1 MGPPGQERNRRLLA
15 LILAWSLLPA
25 GASRASEEDVVQRY
39 LERIGNQ
46 CEQALSTADTDLD
59 LELVVE
65 ELVDAARECVTETQS
80 AACSGSFEHCLGRI
94 LHRRAESILSAR
106 SEEETREPVAEP
118 DGEARQL
125 LDKAV
130 HHYYLSYLGFDRTPG
145 GALALSSALQLRG
158 SACEAAAVL
167 EDYARAGSRG
177 RADFFLAAGDQWAR
191 CGQHLAARSE
201 EPGVGLWR
209 KVSLEVGADRTLTSQ
224 RQSFQAATR
233 LQPLNETAWQRLLRA
248 PALKDR
254 RLLSESKTLLS
265 QGMVYAARL
274 GLERLIHDTYRGKE
288 KLVDR
293 GLVYWVQ
300 AVARIGGTSEETL
313 QRLPAPSEWD
323 SRGLRDLRNLL
334 EDPAEASL
342 GWWLT
347 KESGGETAE
356 KRLALALL
364 LLDVASTRAAN
375 GPPPASPPT
384 QRQPKEMHWLY
395 YLLYPGLPTI
405 GVEEVDF
412 ILHRVVALAA
422 VPGEPHTELA
432 MARLEAL
439 RRLGERERAVQ
450 KGTPDKAIDR
460 LLEASDRLMDAPWLQ
475 AEYLEVAGRL
485 VLGLDD
491 PRAAELLHRSL
502 SAAERIGPEDPGYQS
517 PRPSLHQTL
526 AKLGRCPD
534 GSEEVA
540 AHWLDAAVGFLELDA
555 TRPAERVLQQ
565 LEESGRYSDLLPPL
579 RETIDAMRAL
589 ARVENLAELK
599 GLAGG
604 EDCVLPDL
612 NPLTEVYP
620 DSTRRLQFKLFSDAG
635 SALSRLGYP
644 RESLRCHSRAVAVLR
659 ELRAL
664 ANPEDLRR
672 VEASIEG
679 LSSLGPTINT
689 TEAVLFR
696 GRFGVLLSRYE
707 DNTLPFPSPS
717 GPSSL
722 WVGIAEDVFRVQ
734 KIRQRLQEQDL
745 RLDHPVHVTLDDPS
759 SYFFPGCDPGGA
771 EELRKAVADNV
782 FAVPWIVHG
791 LGLRD
796 ARGFRYPDPDAGL
809 QSLEK
814 LPTFEELC
822 SPLKWPFA
830 ERLFE

>member
-1 MGPPGQERNRRLLA
+1 MRSPGQGRAGLPLA
-15 LILAWSLLPA
+15 LILAGGLLQV
-25 GASRASEEDVVQRY
+25 GASHATGEDVLQRY
-39 LERIGNQ
+39 LEEIEDQ
-46 CEQALSTADTDLD
+46 CKQALSAPDTEPNLAV
-59 LELVVE
+59 VVE
-65 ELVDAARECVTETQS
+65 GLVAAARECVHETRS
-80 AACSGSFEHCLGRI
+80 ATCSGLFEHCLGKI
-94 LHRRAESILSAR
+94 LHRRAERILTAR
-106 SEEETREPVAEP
+106 SSEEGLELVAEP
-118 DGEARQL
+118 DEEAQQL

-130 HHYYLSYLGFDRTPG
+130 HHYYLAYLGVDRTPRL
-145 GALALSSALQLRG
+145 ALALSSALQLRG

-167 EDYARAGSRG
+167 EDYARAGRWG

-201 EPGVGLWR
+201 EPEVGLWR
-209 KVSLEVGADRTLTSQ
+209 RVNLEVGAEWTLKSQ

-233 LQPLNETAWQRLLRA
+233 LRPLNETAWQRLLRA
-248 PALKDR
+248 PALKNRD
-254 RLLSESKTLLS
+254 LLSESKTLLS
-265 QGMVYAARL
+265 RGMVYAARM

-288 KLVDR
+288 RLADR

-300 AVARIGGTSEETL
+300 AAARIGGTSEETL
-313 QRLPAPSEWD
+313 QRLPATSEWD

-334 EDPAEASL
+334 ENPAEASL

-347 KESGGETAE
+347 RESGEEKAE
-356 KRLALALL
+356 MRLALALL

-375 GPPPASPPT
+375 AAPV
-384 QRQPKEMHWLY
+384 LN
-395 YLLYPGLPTI
+395 
-405 GVEEVDF
+405 
-412 ILHRVVALAA
+412 RVVALAA

-439 RRLGERERAVQ
+439 RRLAERERAVQ
-450 KGTPDKAIDR
+450 KGAPDKAIDR
-460 LLEASDRLMDAPWLQ
+460 LLEASDRLTDAPWLQ

-526 AKLGRCPD
+526 AKLGRCPG
-534 GSEEVA
+534 GSEEIA

-589 ARVENLAELK
+589 ARVENLAELE

-604 EDCVLPDL
+604 ADCVLPDL

-707 DNTLPFPSPS
+707 ENTLPFPSPS

-734 KIRQRLQEQDL
+734 EIRQRVQEQDL
-745 RLDHPVHVTLDDPS
+745 GLDHPVHVTLDDPS
-759 SYFFPGCDPGGA
+759 SYFFPGCGPEEA

-782 FAVPWIVHG
+782 FAIPWIVYG

-796 ARGFRYPDPDAGL
+796 ARDFRYPDPDAGL

-822 SPLKWPFA
+822 SPLEWPFA